1 MSTAQQARAA
11 IEAKIDRTTKYAGQ
25 HTPVVPVLQDFLQ
38 SRRKSVDLPYTR
50 ESMEMG
56 MPEFDSKS
64 EKGVVTYTWN
74 TFTLSQV
81 LECLEAFMT
90 YMPTTGPKT
99 VTNSIPSYASTR
111 KHFSDIMALTYTPEK
126 GNYANVEVNGFFS
139 VVGNFR
145 FGYKKTVAKQKLQA
159 KVSAGEGF
167 FATDVLDNDG
177 VPRAYPSSK
186 KAAKAWARRD
196 PVLKVHDKANKSKGI
211 KAGDVV
217 VPHVRVGG
225 GFGVTWHEGAYGMSK
240 KEILDEAST
249 HVYKQADAV
258 GKANHAPTNSYTMR
272 MVEGLH
278 WTAIVRLARVNGST
292 ATKKADALMYI
303 QDNFSKLDFACL

>member
-11 IEAKIDRTTKYAGQ
+11 IEANIDRKTKYAGQ

-38 SRRKSVDLPYTR
+38 SRRKTVDLPYTR
-50 ESMEMG
+50 ESMDMG

-74 TFTLSQV
+74 TFTLKEV
-81 LECLEAFMT
+81 LGCLEAFMT
-90 YMPTTGPKT
+90 YMPTTGPKD
-99 VTNSIPSYASTR
+99 VTNDIPSYASTR
-111 KHFSDIMALTYTPEK
+111 KHFSDIMALTYTPKK

-145 FGYKKTVAKQKLQA
+145 FVYKKTNAKQKLQA
-159 KVSAGEGF
+159 KVAAGEGF
-167 FATDVLDNDG
+167 FAADVLDNDG

-196 PVLKVHDKANKSKGI
+196 PVLKQKNGK
-211 KAGDVV
+211 VV
-217 VPHVRVGG
+217 VPHVRIGG

-258 GKANHAPTNSYTMR
+258 GKENHAPTNSYTMR

-278 WTAIVRLARVNGST
+278 WTAIVRLARENGST
-292 ATKKADALMYI
+292 ATKKADALMYL
-303 QDNFSKLDFACL
+303 QDNFSKLDFSSL

>member
-1 MSTAQQARAA
+1 MSEAQQARAT
-11 IEAKIDRTTKYAGQ
+11 IEAQIDRTTKYAGQ

-74 TFTLSQV
+74 TFTTQEV
-81 LECLEAFMT
+81 LGCLEAFMT

-99 VTNSIPSYASTR
+99 VTGSIPSYASTR

-145 FGYKKTVAKQKLQA
+145 FGYKKVVAKQKLQA
-159 KVSAGEGF
+159 KVAAGEGF
-167 FATDVLDNDG
+167 FAEGVVDKDG
-177 VPRAYPSSK
+177 VARPYPSNK
-186 KAAKAWARRD
+186 KAAKAYARSE
-196 PVLKVHDKANKSKGI
+196 PTLKVHDKDIKSKGI

-217 VPHVRVGG
+217 VPHVRIGG
-225 GFGVTWHEGAYGMSK
+225 GWGSTWHEGAYGMTK
-240 KEILDEAST
+240 AEILDEASK
-249 HVYKQADAV
+249 HVYTQADAV

-278 WTAIVRLARVNGST
+278 WTAIVRLARANGST

-303 QDNFSKLDFACL
+303 QDNFGKLDFACL

>member
-1 MSTAQQARAA
+1 MASTQQAQAT
-11 IEAKIDRTTKYAGQ
+11 IEANIDRTTKYAGQ

-56 MPEFDSKS
+56 VPEFDSKTV
-64 EKGVVTYTWN
+64 KGTVTYTWN
-74 TFTLSQV
+74 TFTTQEV
-81 LECLEAFMT
+81 LGCLEAFMT
-90 YMPTTGPKT
+90 FMPTTGPKT

-145 FGYKKTVAKQKLQA
+145 FGYKKVVAKQKLDA
-159 KVSAGEGF
+159 KVAAGEGF
-167 FATDVLDNDG
+167 FAEGVVDKDG
-177 VPRAYPSSK
+177 VARPYASNK
-186 KAAKAWARRD
+186 KAAKAWARSE
-196 PVLKVHDKANKSKGI
+196 PVLKVHDKDIKSKGI

-249 HVYKQADAV
+249 HVYTQADAV
-258 GKANHAPTNSYTMR
+258 GKENHAPTNSYTMR
-272 MVEGLH
+272 MVEGMQWH
-278 WTAIVRLARVNGST
+278 AIVRLARYNGSK
-292 ATKKADALMYI
+292 ATTKVAALLYL